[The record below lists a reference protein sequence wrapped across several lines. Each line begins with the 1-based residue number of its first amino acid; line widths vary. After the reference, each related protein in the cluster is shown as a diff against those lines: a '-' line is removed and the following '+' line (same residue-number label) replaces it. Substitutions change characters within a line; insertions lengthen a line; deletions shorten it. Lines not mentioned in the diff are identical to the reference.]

1 MHKGR
6 FPGLERET
14 RTEGAHVKRAFVF
27 QAHPIVGYCFLP
39 RPAATPQSRPSSGY
53 SRMCAVSKGL
63 AEEEEWGRGVV
74 VP

>member
-1 MHKGR
+1 M
-6 FPGLERET
+6 
-14 RTEGAHVKRAFVF
+14 KRAFVF
-27 QAHPIVGYCFLP
+27 QAHPIVGYCFPP

-63 AEEEEWGRGVV
+63 VEEERGGGGLV